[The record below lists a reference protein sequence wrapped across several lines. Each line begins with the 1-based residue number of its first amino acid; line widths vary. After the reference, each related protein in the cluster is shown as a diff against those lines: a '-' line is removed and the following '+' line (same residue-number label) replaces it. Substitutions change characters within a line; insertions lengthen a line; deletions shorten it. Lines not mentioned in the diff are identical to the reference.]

1 MANSPTEFDALR
13 TFGTINDGEAMTKE
27 NQHTVSKFYLKGFLR
42 PGEKFLRCYPTDG
55 GRDNRV
61 SPKKATV
68 ESHFY
73 SFLTEEG
80 DWDDSLEDRLETVET
95 MSAPV
100 VKRLAAGIRPS
111 PEDRFL
117 SSFFI
122 ALTMQRVVPAVNAVD
137 THKGTFESVEVVERC
152 VDRERERLE
161 QQFSAAQ
168 IEDFLQTSRELGV
181 GVSLGEKFP
190 LHGLLLRAWNL
201 AEQIASMKWAVATVP
216 SGAEFVTSDA
226 PVVCRNSKN
235 LLDQSYV
242 PFGRRDL
249 NAELTFPLN
258 QTAMLIADWQSRK
271 LFRVKRVESP
281 EVDSLN
287 TRTVLGADRFVFA
300 STRRD
305 SIRKLI
311 SQFGSQKIDAPPVPT
326 LFPEMLASHHD

>member
-1 MANSPTEFDALR
+1 MA
-13 TFGTINDGEAMTKE
+13 KE
-27 NQHTVSKFYLKGFLR
+27 KQHTISKFYLKGFLR
-42 PGEKFLRCYPTDG
+42 PGEDFLRRYPTDG
-55 GRDNRV
+55 GRDKPA
-61 SPKKATV
+61 SPKTATV

-73 SFLTEEG
+73 SFLTEDG
-80 DWDDSLEDRLETVET
+80 DWDDSLEDRLGKVET

-100 VKRLAAGIRPS
+100 VKRLAAGIKPS

-117 SSFFI
+117 SSLFI

-137 THKGTFESVEVVERC
+137 SHKGTFESVDVVERC

-161 QQFSAAQ
+161 QHFDAAQ
-168 IEDFLQTSRELGV
+168 IEDFLQKSRERGF

-201 AEQIASMKWAVATVP
+201 AEQIANMKWEVATVP

-235 LLDQSYV
+235 LLDRSYV

-249 NAELTFPLN
+249 NAELTFPLSR
-258 QTAMLIADWQSRK
+258 TAMLVANWHSRK
-271 LFRVKRVESP
+271 YFRAKRVESP

-300 STRRD
+300 SAQRD
-305 SIRKLI
+305 TIRKLI
-311 SQFGSQKIDAPPVPT
+311 VKFDHLKIDAPSVPT
-326 LFPEMLASHHD
+326 LFPEMQGDQHD

>member
-1 MANSPTEFDALR
+1 MD
-13 TFGTINDGEAMTKE
+13 
-27 NQHTVSKFYLKGFLR
+27 
-42 PGEKFLRCYPTDG
+42 
-55 GRDNRV
+55 
-61 SPKKATV
+61 PKKVTV

-80 DWDDSLEDRLETVET
+80 DWDDSLEDRLRRVET

-100 VKRLAAGIRPS
+100 VKRLAAGIKPS

-122 ALTMQRVVPAVNAVD
+122 ALTMQRVVPAINAVD
-137 THKGTFESVEVVERC
+137 THKGTFESVDVVERC

-161 QQFSAAQ
+161 QQFGAAQ
-168 IEDFLQTSRELGV
+168 IEDFLQKSRERGF
-181 GVSLGEKFP
+181 GVSLGEKFS
-190 LHGLLLRAWNL
+190 LHGLLPRAWNL
-201 AEQIASMKWAVATVP
+201 AEQIANMKWTVATVS

-249 NAELTFPLN
+249 NAELTFPLSR
-258 QTAMLIADWQSRK
+258 TAMLVANWHSRK
-271 LFRVKRVESP
+271 NFRAKRVESP
-281 EVDSLN
+281 AVDSLN

-300 STRRD
+300 SAQRD
-305 SIRKLI
+305 CVRNLVSK
-311 SQFGSQKIDAPPVPT
+311 FGLLKIDAPPVPT
-326 LFPEMLASHHD
+326 LFPEVLANHND